1 MNVSCCEIIRKSIKD
16 GCIFRT
22 GGDEFLTL
30 LPECTEEQLQENVT
44 ILRQNIADSEFHMAV
59 GCAWSDKTPINV
71 DDLVRQA
78 DENMYEDK
86 KAYYVSSG
94 RTYSKKGR
102 EQETTV
108 EKITVS
114 VSDPLG

>member
-1 MNVSCCEIIRKSIKD
+1 
-16 GCIFRT
+16 
-22 GGDEFLTL
+22 
-30 LPECTEEQLQENVT
+30 
-44 ILRQNIADSEFHMAV
+44 MAV
-59 GCAWSDKTPINV
+59 GWAWSDKTPINV

-114 VSDPLG
+114 VSDPLGRFLQQTQCDMETLFRSVSQDNGSV